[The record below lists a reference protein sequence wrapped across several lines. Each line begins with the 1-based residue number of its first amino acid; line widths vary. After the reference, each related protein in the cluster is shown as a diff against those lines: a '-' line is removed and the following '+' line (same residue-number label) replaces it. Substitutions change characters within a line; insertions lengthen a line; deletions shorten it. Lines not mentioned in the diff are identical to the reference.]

1 MSVRRFLTIALIAA
15 GVLPILVFGLAFQS
29 VLRRHI
35 MDDARSL
42 SQSMLR
48 TIGAVTGSSLLD
60 GTRRDLPALLLL
72 VERSPSIPNSAE
84 NELLK
89 AFRLPHTEYSFLAFL
104 DSMNRIEA
112 SSSPNAEGVLGST
125 YRLHAPLTPGSVSF
139 SDPFSSPLTGV
150 VVVEAAYSNGHR
162 TILAFLDLGETSS
175 KLLLVAQS
183 PSDRLGVVDGEGRY
197 LACSDPSRAQS
208 LERVDS
214 SCLVS
219 VSARVKSEGVE
230 YYALSKPV
238 PGSAWRLLYLRSAT
252 EADAPM
258 RAFLNS
264 ILALVA
270 IALVGTAVISIF
282 AWRTISTPLTSLV
295 SRINLIAEGR
305 YAERVEG
312 RFSSEFME
320 IGRAFNA
327 MADSIEKR
335 DQELIRSEERYR
347 LIFFRNRVP
356 TLVLEPENGAIRDA
370 NDAALAYYGYGKERI
385 LGLSISDIDEAP
397 NSVLEADI
405 LAAAEGGEG
414 RFLSRHKLASGEIR
428 DVELY
433 ASPVEL
439 AGKADLYCV
448 VFDVTQRRIAEER
461 MAKAL
466 EEKTLLLREV
476 YHRVKNN
483 LQIISSLLNLQA
495 GGLGDE
501 ASLKTLQAAQDRVFA
516 MSLAHELVYQ
526 MADLA
531 SIEVVDYAER
541 LVTNLQLVYGAPEG
555 SVEAIFMP
563 MQLEL
568 ERAIPFGLAFN
579 ELVSN
584 AFKYAAPSP
593 SAPVRIALE
602 INDAGARPQA
612 LVSVEDSG
620 PGLPEEVKSAGQKP
634 GSLGLSLIMALA
646 QQLGGEASWS
656 SGAGGG
662 GTRALLR
669 FPLSEEKA
677 PGWAGRGAV
686 V

>member
-15 GVLPILVFGLAFQS
+15 GVLPLLVFGFAFRS
-29 VLRRHI
+29 ILRGHI
-35 MDDARSL
+35 LDDAGSL

-48 TIGAVTGSSLLD
+48 TIGAVAGSSLLD

-72 VERSPSIPNSAE
+72 MERSRPVSSSAE
-84 NELLK
+84 SELLK

-104 DSMNRIEA
+104 DSMDRIEA
-112 SSSPNAEGVLGST
+112 SSSPVKALLGST
-125 YRLHAPLTPGSVSF
+125 YRLHAALTPGLVSF
-139 SDPFSSPLTGV
+139 SDPFPSPLSGA
-150 VVVEAAYSNGHR
+150 VVVEAAYSNGQR
-162 TILAFLDLGETSS
+162 TIFALLDLVEISS
-175 KLLLVAQS
+175 KLVLVAQS
-183 PSDRLGVVDGEGRY
+183 PSDRLGVVDGAGRY
-197 LACSDPSRAQS
+197 LACSDPSRAQG
-208 LERVDS
+208 LERVDA

-219 VSARVKSEGVE
+219 SLTRVKSGGVE
-230 YYALSKPV
+230 YYAVSKPL
-238 PGSAWRLLYLRSAT
+238 PGSAWRLLYLRSAK

-258 RAFLNS
+258 TAFLDS
-264 ILALVA
+264 VMALMA
-270 IALVGTAVISIF
+270 IVLVGMFVLSIF
-282 AWRTISTPLTSLV
+282 TWKNISTPLSALV
-295 SRINLIAEGR
+295 SRIDLIAEGR

-320 IGRAFNA
+320 IGRAFNE

-335 DQELIRSEERYR
+335 DRELFRSEERYR
-347 LIFFRNRVP
+347 LIFYRNRVP
-356 TLVLEPENGAIRDA
+356 TLVFEPETGAIRDA
-370 NDAALAYYGYGKERI
+370 NDAALAYYGYARERI
-385 LGLSISDIDEAP
+385 LGLSIRDIGEAP
-397 NSVLEADI
+397 NNFLEAKI
-405 LAAAEGGEG
+405 LAVLEGGED
-414 RFLSRHKLASGEIR
+414 RFLARHKLASGEIR

-433 ASPVEL
+433 VSPVAL
-439 AGKADLYCV
+439 AGKADLYCA

-461 MAKAL
+461 MVKAL

-526 MADLA
+526 MADLG
-531 SIEVVDYAER
+531 SIEVADYAER

-555 SVEAIFMP
+555 SVEASFMP
-563 MQLEL
+563 MKLEL

-584 AFKYAAPSP
+584 AFKYASPSP

-602 INDAGARPQA
+602 IKDIGARPQA

-620 PGLPEEVKSAGQKP
+620 PGLPEEVQSAGHKA

-656 SGAGGG
+656 SGVGGN

-677 PGWAGRGAV
+677 PDWAGRGAAV
-686 V
+686 

>member
-35 MDDARSL
+35 MSDARSL

-48 TIGAVTGSSLLD
+48 TIGAVAGSSLLD

-72 VERSPSIPNSAE
+72 VERSPSISNSAE
-84 NELLK
+84 SELLK

-104 DSMNRIEA
+104 DSMNRVEA
-112 SSSPNAEGVLGST
+112 SSSPNAEGAALGST
-125 YRLHAPLTPGSVSF
+125 YRLHAPPTPGSVSF
-139 SDPFSSPLTGV
+139 SDPFSSPLTGA
-150 VVVEAAYSNGHR
+150 VVVEAAYSNGRR
-162 TILAFLDLGETSS
+162 TILALLDLGEISS

-183 PSDRLGVVDGEGRY
+183 PSDRLGVVDGKGRY
-197 LACSDPSRAQS
+197 LACSDPSRAQG

-219 VSARVKSEGVE
+219 VLARVKSEAVE

-238 PGSAWRLLYLRSAT
+238 PGTAWRLLYLRSAT

-270 IALVGTAVISIF
+270 IALVGTAAISIL
-282 AWRTISTPLTSLV
+282 AWRTISTPLSSLV
-295 SRINLIAEGR
+295 SRIDLIAEGR

-335 DQELIRSEERYR
+335 DRELIRSEERYR
-347 LIFFRNRVP
+347 LIFYRNRVP
-356 TLVLEPENGAIRDA
+356 TLVLEPETGAIRDA

-397 NSVLEADI
+397 NSFLEADV

-439 AGKADLYCV
+439 AGVADLYCV

-483 LQIISSLLNLQA
+483 LQIISSLLDLQA
-495 GGLGDE
+495 EGHGDA

-531 SIEVVDYAER
+531 SIEVADYAKR
-541 LVTNLQLVYGAPEG
+541 LVANLQVVYGMPEG
-555 SVEAIFMP
+555 SVATDFMP

-568 ERAIPFGLAFN
+568 ERAIPFGLALN

-584 AFKYAAPSP
+584 AFKYSSPSP
-593 SAPVRIALE
+593 SEPVRIALE
-602 INDAGARPQA
+602 IRKEGGKSQA

-620 PGLPEEVKSAGQKP
+620 PGMPKENNSTNGRA

-646 QQLGGEASWS
+646 QQMGGEASWS
-656 SGAGGG
+656 SGPRGR

-669 FPLSEEKA
+669 FPLAKERA
-677 PGWAGRGAV
+677 PA
-686 V
+686 